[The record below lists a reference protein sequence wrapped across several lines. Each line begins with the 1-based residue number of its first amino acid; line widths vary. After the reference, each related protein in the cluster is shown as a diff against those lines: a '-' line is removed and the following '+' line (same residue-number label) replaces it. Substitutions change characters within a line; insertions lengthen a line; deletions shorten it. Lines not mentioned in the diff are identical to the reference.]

1 MQQVQNKHR
10 REISSILQPVL
21 LCALVFSLLFGCA
34 ATQKEP
40 EEDFIEQ
47 WLRQSE
53 TARGY
58 SPDIRERDVLDVEDA
73 LPFFDEWDEPL
84 VERDLPEDRVT
95 LRLSDA
101 PVESVLR
108 AMARAADQNM
118 IVGDSVAGNMSIDIR
133 NVPWNQA
140 FTSILASRGL
150 EWSWLGDIIRVRSLQ
165 DIQSE
170 IDLSRMTQELNARRI
185 SAERAGPL
193 VNRIIKI
200 NYADAENLSENL
212 GEFLSRDEDG
222 EIIGR
227 IRVNEET
234 NSLLVQATRNDME
247 RIGRMVDHL
256 DRPRAQILI
265 EANIVEANQE
275 TARELGMRW
284 SGRYVTSSGSMD
296 DFGIVGDPQVPQES
310 FAGMEGMSLG
320 VVAGRVTGNVLYAH
334 LQALQRDGKLNI
346 LSSPSITTMDN
357 QMAYTE
363 HGEKVPFET
372 TDLEGRRDVEFEDAV
387 LRLEVVPGIIDGE
400 HMKMNIKVKK
410 DEVDFTQTVNGN
422 PLIKRKETETNLV
435 VRDGETIVISGL
447 SKQTVTGTGEGVPIL
462 ADVPLLGWLFKGE
475 RKSEEMEEF
484 LIFITPTI
492 LGTRGAQA
500 RPPADRN

>member
-1 MQQVQNKHR
+1 MPQVKNNHR
-10 REISSILQPVL
+10 REISCLLQPIL
-21 LCALVFSLLFGCA
+21 LCTLFIFLLSGCA
-34 ATQKEP
+34 STQKEP

-58 SPDIRERDVLDVEDA
+58 SPDIRERDVLEVEES
-73 LPFFDEWDEPL
+73 LPYPDKRDEAPVEP
-84 VERDLPEDRVT
+84 DLPEDRVT

-118 IVGDSVAGNMSIDIR
+118 LIGDSVAGNMSVDIR

-140 FTSILASRGL
+140 FTSIIASRGL
-150 EWSWLGDIIRVRSLQ
+150 KWSWQGEIIRVRSVQ
-165 DIQSE
+165 DIQNE
-170 IDLSRMTQELNARRI
+170 IELSRMTQELHARRL
-185 SAERAGPL
+185 SAEHAGPL

-200 NYADAENLSENL
+200 NYADAESLSENL
-212 GEFLSRDEDG
+212 TEFLGRDEDG
-222 EIIGR
+222 DVIGR

-234 NSLLVQATRNDME
+234 NSLLVQATRNDMV
-247 RIGRMVDHL
+247 RIGRMVEHL

-296 DFGIVGDPQVPQES
+296 DFGIVGDPQVPEES
-310 FAGMEGMSLG
+310 FAGVDGMSLG

-334 LQALQRDGKLNI
+334 LQALQRDGRLNI

-372 TDLEGRRDVEFEDAV
+372 TDLEGRREVEFEDAV

-462 ADVPLLGWLFKGE
+462 ADVPLLGWFFKGE

-492 LGTRGAQA
+492 LGTREAQA
-500 RPPADRN
+500 RPPAELN